1 MNALSL
7 ARSADCLLLTT
18 GLCREGPSL
27 RAARLRSGFP
37 NDVHATRLNF
47 AVRRWYSERFWERS
61 DVFSPPSPRL
71 VIAREG
77 YTIIAV
83 VAGLALLM
91 SVGALW
97 MESWLWRGPMLALA
111 IGGLAFTLYFFRDPE
126 RTPPPDA
133 RENGILAPAD
143 GRVVDIAD
151 EEEPLYLNGPAQR
164 ISIFLSPL
172 DVHVNRV
179 PARGVI
185 EYAKYRP
192 GDYLVAWHPKAS
204 EKNERSEFGLRH
216 PSGTKLLFKQIA
228 GAVARRIEYD
238 LAEGD
243 TVEAGQRF
251 GIVKFGSRMDLLV
264 PPSVDLNV
272 EEGQTVRAG
281 VTVLG
286 RIPDPDASTA
296 SASRPT
302 DAELGSTTAPSRRS
316 SAS

>member
-1 MNALSL
+1 MVQ
-7 ARSADCLLLTT
+7 RIV
-18 GLCREGPSL
+18 LCPQR
-27 RAARLRSGFP
+27 
-37 NDVHATRLNF
+37 NF
-47 AVRRWYSERFWERS
+47 C
-61 DVFSPPSPRL
+61 PLPRP

-83 VAGLALLM
+83 VGALALLLGLG
-91 SVGALW
+91 VLW
-97 MESWLWRGPMLALA
+97 IDAWLWRAPVLILA
-111 IGGLAFTLYFFRDPE
+111 IGMVAFTLYFFRDPE
-126 RTPPPDA
+126 RTPPSHA
-133 RENGILAPAD
+133 RENGLLAPAD
-143 GRVVDIAD
+143 GRVVEIME
-151 EEEPLYLNGPAQR
+151 EEEPLYLKGPAQR

-216 PSGTKLLFKQIA
+216 PSGTKVVFKQIA

-243 TVEAGQRF
+243 TVAAGERF

-264 PPSVDLNV
+264 PLSVDLDV
-272 EEGQTVRAG
+272 EEGQVVRAG
-281 VTVLG
+281 TTVLG
-286 RIPDPDASTA
+286 RLPAAGPSGEAPSASGATPAST
-296 SASRPT
+296 RP
-302 DAELGSTTAPSRRS
+302 SAPSPS
-316 SAS
+316 